1 MSRIGKKPVEVPK
14 GVKVSISGQTIS
26 VEGPK
31 GTLSYEHRPEV
42 AVAWNEDEKAV
53 TVTIDESM
61 MKSRTVRAYWGT
73 TRALIANMI
82 EGVTKGYEKK
92 MEVVGVGWTAAV
104 SGQNLDLKVGYA
116 NTIRMSIPQGLS
128 VNVEKQLVT
137 ITGAD
142 KQAVGAFAAD
152 MRAKRK
158 PEPYN
163 GKGIKYAD
171 EVIKKKQGKQFGA

>member
-14 GVKVSISGQTIS
+14 GVKVSINGRKVT

-31 GTLSYEHRPEV
+31 GTLSFEHHPEV
-42 AVAWNEDEKAV
+42 SVAWNEDEKAV
-53 TVTIDESM
+53 VVSIDESKM
-61 MKSRTVRAYWGT
+61 GARQARAQWGT
-73 TRALIANMI
+73 ARALIANMVK
-82 EGVTKGYEKK
+82 GVTDGYEQK

-104 SGQNLDLKVGYA
+104 SGKNLDLKIGYA
-116 NTIRMSIPQGLS
+116 NTVRMAIPQG
-128 VNVEKQLVT
+128 VNVSVEKQLVT

-142 KQAVGAFAAD
+142 KQAVGSFAAD

>member
-14 GVKVSISGQTIS
+14 GVKVSISGRSVS

-31 GTLSYEHRPEV
+31 GTLGFEHHPDV
-42 AVAWNEDEKAV
+42 NVAWDEDEKSV
-53 TVTIDESM
+53 IVTIDESRERDR
-61 MKSRTVRAYWGT
+61 KVRAQWGT
-73 TRALIANMI
+73 ARALIANMI
-82 EGVTKGYEKK
+82 RGVTEGYEKK
-92 MEVVGVGWTAAV
+92 MEVVGVGWTAAM
-104 SGQNLDLKVGYA
+104 SGQNIDLKVGYA
-116 NTIRMSIPQGLS
+116 NTIRMPIPQGVS
-128 VNVEKQLVT
+128 VSVEKQLVT